1 MSADVAIVGA
11 GYVGMP
17 LARVFGEAGKDV
29 VLVDGNRE
37 VGDGI
42 NRGESHIGD
51 VASDPLKTLVD
62 AGRVSAT
69 TDYDALR
76 GVDAI
81 LIALPT
87 PLSSHREPDLTIV
100 ESAADEIASRL
111 RKGQVVVLESTTYP
125 GTTRESLQPI
135 LERSGMKAGGDF
147 HLAFSPERVDP
158 GRTDWT
164 TKNTPKLVG
173 GLTPACTERAVELY
187 RSAVDTVVPL
197 SSPETAEMTKL
208 LENIFRAVNIALV
221 NELAQL
227 CERMEVDVW
236 EVVEAAE
243 TKPFGFMSFKPGP
256 GLGGHCI
263 PIDPFYLT
271 WKARE
276 YDFYTEF
283 IDLAGKVNANM
294 PFFCRS
300 LISQALNH
308 GAEKSLKGSRILIL
322 GVSYKADIDDVRES
336 PAKKIVELLHKAGA
350 DVSYHDPHVPEF
362 DGMSSVD
369 YAPESYDDV
378 LADESVEAVVVA
390 TPVPTHYELARR
402 ALEAGK
408 HVFVEKPPA
417 MRGAEMEELCE
428 LAEEHDRVLMP
439 GHLLLYHP
447 GVQKLKEIVDSGELG
462 EVLYVYGNRQNL
474 GTFRTNENA
483 LWSLGVHDLSVLLHL
498 VEEEPSEVEAHGNAF
513 LNRGVEDVVFCYLRF
528 PSGKMAHMHLSWL
541 DPHKI
546 RRITVVG
553 NDRMAVFDDMDRER
567 KITVYDNW
575 RTRTGD
581 IYSPKVDT
589 TEPLRLECQ
598 HFLGL
603 VAGEG
608 DPHKAARD
616 AIPAVRAL
624 EQLQASLETVAA

>member
-1 MSADVAIVGA
+1 MKSDVAIVGA

-17 LARVFGEAGKDV
+17 LARVFAEAGKNV
-29 VLVDGNRE
+29 VLVDVNE
-37 VGDGI
+37 DIVDGI

-51 VASDPLKTLVD
+51 VPSEALKTLVD

-69 TDYDALR
+69 SDYDALQE
-76 GVDAI
+76 VDAI

-100 ESAADEIASRL
+100 ESAAAEIAPRL
-111 RKGQVVVLESTTYP
+111 RKGQIVVLESTTYP

-135 LERSGMKAGGDF
+135 LERSGMKAGEDF

-336 PAKKIVELLHKAGA
+336 PAKKIVELLHKGGA
-350 DVSYHDPHVPEF
+350 EVSYHDPHVEEF
-362 DGMSSVD
+362 DGMRSVD
-369 YAPESYDDV
+369 YAPESYDCAVIVTAHSSIDY
-378 LADESVEAVVVA
+378 ADLVERAQVVVDLRNA
-390 TPVPTHYELARR
+390 TGRNGTGN
-402 ALEAGK
+402 GK
-408 HVFVEKPPA
+408 VW
-417 MRGAEMEELCE
+417 
-428 LAEEHDRVLMP
+428 
-439 GHLLLYHP
+439 
-447 GVQKLKEIVDSGELG
+447 KL
-462 EVLYVYGNRQNL
+462 
-474 GTFRTNENA
+474 
-483 LWSLGVHDLSVLLHL
+483 
-498 VEEEPSEVEAHGNAF
+498 
-513 LNRGVEDVVFCYLRF
+513 
-528 PSGKMAHMHLSWL
+528 
-541 DPHKI
+541 
-546 RRITVVG
+546 
-553 NDRMAVFDDMDRER
+553 
-567 KITVYDNW
+567 
-575 RTRTGD
+575 
-581 IYSPKVDT
+581 
-589 TEPLRLECQ
+589 
-598 HFLGL
+598 
-603 VAGEG
+603 
-608 DPHKAARD
+608 
-616 AIPAVRAL
+616 
-624 EQLQASLETVAA
+624 